1 MAASD
6 GKGATARDSQPLLEL
21 ADVHAFYGRA
31 HILQGVS
38 LVVRRG
44 EILALLGRNGA
55 GKTTLLRSIMG
66 IARVEGAITF
76 DGRPLRGL
84 PTEAVARLGIG
95 YVPEERR
102 MFPGITVAESL
113 RLAALGAGIGRA
125 QEREVTRRI
134 WSLFPTLQPHVDR
147 DAARLSGGQQQMVAI
162 ARGLAGRPR
171 LLLID
176 EPTQGLAPNIAAEI
190 GRTLTEIAGEGVGVL
205 LVEQNATVALEL
217 ASRAYVLDQGVI
229 QAEGPAGEISEDE
242 EVQHKYL
249 AL

>member
-1 MAASD
+1 VGASD
-6 GKGATARDSQPLLEL
+6 QTHPEQDGRRPLLEL

-38 LVVRRG
+38 LVVGRG

-55 GKTTLLRSIMG
+55 GKTTTLRSIMG
-66 IARVEGAITF
+66 LTRVEGAITF
-76 DGRPLRGL
+76 DGRPLTGL
-84 PTEAVARLGIG
+84 QTDAIARLGIG

-102 MFPGITVAESL
+102 MFPSITVGESL
-113 RLAALGAGIGRA
+113 RLAALGAGIDRA
-125 QEREVTRRI
+125 QEHEATRRI

-162 ARGLAGRPR
+162 ARGLVGRPR

-190 GRTLTEIAGEGVGVL
+190 GRTLTEIAGEGIGVL

-229 QAEGPAGEISEDE
+229 EAEGPASEISEDE
-242 EVQHKYL
+242 EVQRRYL